1 MLPPAL
7 CVCPALARVSL
18 QRAAERCAPAEG
30 CAPPPPLPPLRIA
43 VYMHQKEHGR
53 ASNTGCLLAPALGAD
68 IYLAGLAEHEAAL
81 AALLSPPAD
90 GEGGV
95 CALLW
100 PGEDSVSLEE
110 LRASTPPERWA
121 RGLTLLALDA
131 TWACARKLL
140 HRLPPGAP
148 RLSVDA
154 AAFEPG
160 RSLLYPARHYSGDA
174 AERRC
179 TYEAVVAVLDALGA
193 LRDGERQALQLNLK
207 LKVDAVLRHK
217 NRRPAYGKDTA
228 EALAAARELALRQIA
243 AE

>member
-18 QRAAERCAPAEG
+18 QRAAEG
-30 CAPPPPLPPLRIA
+30 CAPLPPFRVA

-53 ASNTGCLLAPALGAD
+53 ASNTGCLLAPALGAT
-68 IYLAGLAEHEAAL
+68 IYLAGLKEHEAEL
-81 AALLSPPAD
+81 AAMLSSSSSAPD
-90 GEGGV
+90 GSDTEGAGGV
-95 CALLW
+95 CAVLW
-100 PGEDSVSLEE
+100 PGEESLSLEQ
-110 LRASTPPERWA
+110 LRAATPPARWA

-131 TWACARKLL
+131 TWAGARKLL

-160 RSLLYPARHYSGDA
+160 RSLLFPARRYSGEA

-179 TYEAVVAVLDALGA
+179 TYEAVVAALDALGA
-193 LRDGERQALQLNLK
+193 LRAGERAALQLNLK
-207 LKVDAVLRHK
+207 LKVDAVLLHK

>member
-18 QRAAERCAPAEG
+18 QRGAEG
-30 CAPPPPLPPLRIA
+30 CAPLPPLRVA

-53 ASNTGCLLAPALGAD
+53 ASNTGCLLTPALGAT
-68 IYLAGLAEHEAAL
+68 IYLAGLAEHEAEL
-81 AALLSPPAD
+81 AAMLSSSSD
-90 GEGGV
+90 GSDAEGAGGV
-95 CALLW
+95 CAVLW
-100 PGEDSVSLEE
+100 PGEESLSLEQ
-110 LRASTPPERWA
+110 LRAATPAARWA

-131 TWACARKLL
+131 TWAGARKLL
-140 HRLPPGAP
+140 HRLPPGAA

-160 RSLLYPARHYSGDA
+160 RSLLFPARRYSGEA

-179 TYEAVVAVLDALGA
+179 TYEAVVAALDALGA
-193 LRDGERQALQLNLK
+193 LRDGERAALQLNLK
-207 LKVDAVLRHK
+207 LKVDAVLLHK